1 MADDSTFD
9 LDAAGLR
16 ADGPD
21 LLAAVEALARKLE
34 ISLPRSCVVQRRR
47 PRLFSKERVV
57 ASIVVSFGM
66 TRYGLEVHGDR
77 VQADRRQ
84 EVRGVV
90 IKRESLAVADW
101 IDALAAELREQA
113 ADSAEAR
120 AALERLVG

>member
-1 MADDSTFD
+1 MQEDSTFD

-16 ADGPD
+16 ADGPQ
-21 LLAAVEALARKLE
+21 LLAAVEVLARKLE

-47 PRLFSKERVV
+47 ARMLSKERVV
-57 ASIVVSFGM
+57 AAIVVTLGT

-77 VQADRRQ
+77 VDADRRQ

-90 IKRESLAVADW
+90 IKREPLAVADW
-101 IDALAAELREQA
+101 LDALAAELREQA